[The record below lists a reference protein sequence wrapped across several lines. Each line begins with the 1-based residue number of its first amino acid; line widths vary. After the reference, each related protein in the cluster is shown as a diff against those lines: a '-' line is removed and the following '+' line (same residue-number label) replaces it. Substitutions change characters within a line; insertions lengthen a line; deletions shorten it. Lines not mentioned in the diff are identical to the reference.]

1 MERFGDAQKKSQSFV
16 WLPEMDRLLLVGMK
30 HGREGIRLAS
40 GRLRQLAPKLPP
52 GAIWRRMRHLRESAS
67 KGYRDPTKWCPEIV
81 ELLKEGYKCG
91 GFEKKEALKVCRKHY
106 PGVPLYVISRFAESQ
121 GWSQSGGKIEPR
133 RVRRAWSQNEDDL
146 LWRLAGYE
154 SPKLIARKLRRTEH
168 AVRLRLKAHGLSAK
182 VKDGV
187 SLRAFRELFHIGHQR
202 AYSLIASGMLRV
214 RDPRITNISLLEF
227 CRKHEGSWEHVP
239 ATHANAESRHD
250 SNGYSW
256 ERVASLLHAS
266 LDQVKAWVA
275 TRQLRV
281 VDTFISDRALEEF
294 CRGCGKEGGPRVNL
308 RLIEPK
314 TLDWLANEYGI
325 TIPPAGASPSVAPSE
340 KQALTV
346 RVCGKCRKQVRGNV
360 YFSHIR
366 RCKGVPVGSELPFVG
381 VTPIQST
388 PRSTN

>member
-1 MERFGDAQKKSQSFV
+1 MERFGDAQKKSRPFV

-40 GRLRQLAPKLPP
+40 DRLRQLTPKLPP

-67 KGYRDPTKWCPEIV
+67 NGYRDPTKWSPEIL

-106 PGVPLYVISRFAESQ
+106 PGVPLYVISRFAERQ

-133 RVRRAWSQNEDDL
+133 RVRRAWSQNEEVL

-154 SPKLIARKLRRTEH
+154 SPRLIARKLRRTEN

-187 SLRAFRELFHIGHQR
+187 SLRTFRELFHIGHQR
-202 AYSLIASGMLRV
+202 VYSLIASGMLRV
-214 RDPRITNISLLEF
+214 RDPRITRISLLEF
-227 CRKHEGSWEHVP
+227 CHKHEGSWEHVP
-239 ATHANAESRHD
+239 ATHSNAESRHD

-275 TRQLRV
+275 TRHLRV

-294 CRGCGKEGGPRVNL
+294 CRSCGKEGGPRVNL
-308 RLIEPK
+308 QLIEPK
-314 TLDWLANEYGI
+314 MLDWLANEYGI

-360 YFSHIR
+360 YFAHIR
-366 RCKGVPVGSELPFVG
+366 RCTGAPVGSQLPFVG
-381 VTPIQST
+381 VRSIQST

>member
-1 MERFGDAQKKSQSFV
+1 MERLGNAPKKSQSFV

-52 GAIWRRMRHLRESAS
+52 DAIWQRMRHLRESAS
-67 KGYRDPTKWCPEIV
+67 KGYRDPTKWSPEILDV
-81 ELLKEGYKCG
+81 LKEGYQCG
-91 GFEKKEALKVCRKHY
+91 GFEKKEALEVCRKHY
-106 PGVPLYVISRFAESQ
+106 PGVPLCVISGFARRQGWTQSQ
-121 GWSQSGGKIEPR
+121 GKAEAR
-133 RVRRAWSQNEDDL
+133 TVKRAWTRPEEEM

-154 SPKLIARKLRRTEH
+154 SPKLIARKLRRTEN

-182 VKDGV
+182 VKDGF

-202 AYSLIASGMLRV
+202 AYSLIAGGMLRV
-214 RDPRITNISLLEF
+214 RDPRITHISLLEF

-250 SNGYSW
+250 STGYSW
-256 ERVASLLHAS
+256 ERVASLLHAP

-275 TRQLRV
+275 SRQLRV
-281 VDTFISDRALEEF
+281 ADTFISDRALEEF
-294 CRGCGKEGGPRVNL
+294 CRSCGKEGGPRVNL
-308 RLIEPK
+308 QLIEPK

-325 TIPPAGASPSVAPSE
+325 KIPPAGASPSVAPSE

-360 YFSHIR
+360 YFAHIR
-366 RCKGVPVGSELPFVG
+366 RCKGAPVGSQLPFVG
-381 VTPIQST
+381 VTSIQSG